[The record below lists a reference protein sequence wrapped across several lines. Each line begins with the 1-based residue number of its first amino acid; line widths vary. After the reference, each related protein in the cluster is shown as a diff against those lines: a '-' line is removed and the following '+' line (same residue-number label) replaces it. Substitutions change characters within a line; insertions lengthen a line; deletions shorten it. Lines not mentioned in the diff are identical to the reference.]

1 MTARTPAANPL
12 ASFRVRLICAAF
24 VFVAAITLY
33 VATLAPTV
41 TLVDSGELMLA
52 ARTLGV
58 AHPPGF
64 PLYVLLAHVFT
75 WLPVGSVAARVNFA
89 SALFAALAA
98 MMLTL
103 AVAEMLLAGDGLP
116 AARDKSPKGGRK
128 PRKQSTGDARL
139 DHTPSRFDRWVT
151 GAAPCLLAGLLFAGS
166 RTLWAYATITEVYTL
181 NTLLITVIFFL
192 MFGWRRRVLEDRVK
206 SGKAV
211 RGGPIF
217 NPHDRW
223 LYGAAFVFGLALGV
237 HHVSVVVTLPAFALL
252 VFATEGSAFFAGK
265 RLLKTALFA
274 FAGLA
279 IYLYLPLAASA
290 KPLMNWGDPHTPER
304 IWWHVTGKQYQVFFD
319 FSPEI
324 IGRQFRV
331 FLTLVGRE
339 FSPAWLPLALLM
351 AVAGLVALFKRDR
364 TLFWCFALVIIFDLA
379 WALNYEI
386 AEDKDAYYLP
396 TFLTLAV
403 VAGYGLL
410 WVIAWLRSL
419 RLPAKAVISA
429 AVAVTLLVPAIA
441 AASNFAYNNRH
452 GYFIARDYVENMLK
466 AMEPNGLLLT
476 DDWQV
481 YSPLLYLR
489 EVEGVRRD
497 VIAIDIQQL
506 RRSWYYDYLRSAYP
520 EMMRA
525 AQDKVDAFLE
535 DLRRWEQDPKLYDR
549 DLALNER
556 INTRFYDMI
565 EAFVT
570 NQSASAP
577 VYFTSNIA
585 ANTQGQNHE
594 LTEWLRKTY
603 DFAPRGLVFQA
614 VNKGGGTEPAEVQL
628 QTRGLNDGTLKF
640 ADDDVVKLKVLPVY
654 VVMLT
659 NRGIF
664 LAAYGRHDR
673 AVAAFK
679 EALAINPNYKPAEQG
694 LNESLKA
701 LRRNEAAPVFNSQ

>member
-1 MTARTPAANPL
+1 MTARPPAANPL
-12 ASFRVRLICAAF
+12 ASFRVRLICAAS

-33 VATLAPTV
+33 IFTLAPTV
-41 TLVDSGELMLA
+41 TLVDSGELMVA
-52 ARTLGV
+52 AKTLGV

-64 PLYVLLAHVFT
+64 PLYVLLAHCFT
-75 WLPVGSVAARVNFA
+75 WLPIGSVATRVNFA

-103 AVAEMLLAGDGLP
+103 VVAEMLLSRDVLP
-116 AARDKSPKGGRK
+116 FTRDKSAKGGRK
-128 PRKQSTGDARL
+128 TRQPFTEDTRNDDPSSCLDRL
-139 DHTPSRFDRWVT
+139 ITCT
-151 GAAPCLLAGLLFAGS
+151 APCLMAGLLFAGS
-166 RTLWAYATITEVYTL
+166 RTLWTYATITEVYTL

-192 MFGWRRRVLEDRVK
+192 MFGWRRRILEERIK
-206 SGKAV
+206 SGKAI
-211 RGGPIF
+211 RGGHLSSL
-217 NPHDRW
+217 HDRW
-223 LYGAAFVFGLALGV
+223 LYGAAWVFGLALGV

-252 VFATEGSAFFAGK
+252 VFMTEGFAFFASK
-265 RLLKTALFA
+265 RLLKTAMFA

-290 KPLMNWGDPHTPER
+290 RPPMNWGDPHTLER
-304 IWWHVTGKQYQVFFD
+304 IWWHVTGKQYQVFFE
-319 FSPEI
+319 FSSAV
-324 IGRQFRV
+324 IGRQFKV

-339 FSPAWLPLALLM
+339 FGPGWLPLALLM
-351 AVAGLVALFKRDR
+351 AIAGLVALFKRDR
-364 TLFWCFALVIIFDLA
+364 TLFWCFVLVVIFDLV

-396 TFLTLAV
+396 MFLTLA
-403 VAGYGLL
+403 AACGDGLR
-410 WVIAWLRSL
+410 WSIDRLRNL
-419 RLPAKAVISA
+419 RLPIKIVMSIAII
-429 AVAVTLLVPAIA
+429 VTLLVPAIA
-441 AASNFAYNNRH
+441 VAGNFAFNNRH
-452 GYFIARDYVENMLK
+452 GYFIARDYVENML
-466 AMEPNGLLLT
+466 MTIEPNGLLLT

-489 EVEGVRRD
+489 EVESIRKD

-506 RRSWYYDYLRSAYP
+506 RRSWYYDYLNAAYP
-520 EMMRA
+520 DMIDA
-525 AQDKVDAFLE
+525 ARDKVDAFLE
-535 DLRRWEQDPKLYDR
+535 DLRHWEEDPKLYER
-549 DLALNER
+549 DVTLNER

-577 VYFTSNIA
+577 VYITSNIA

-603 DFAPRGLVFQA
+603 DLAPRGLIFQ
-614 VNKGGGTEPAEVQL
+614 VINKGDLAEPADVQL
-628 QTRGLNDGTLKF
+628 QMRGLNDGTLKF

-659 NRGIF
+659 NRGLF
-664 LAAYGRHDR
+664 LAAYGHHDR

-694 LNESLKA
+694 MNESLRA
-701 LRRNEAAPVFNSQ
+701 LRKNESAK